1 MPVEARLYITVF
13 QLRSKNLGRVRAPM
27 TGLPVFSLDRRR
39 FLAAQGL
46 GMLVSAVPAL
56 ANSPEKQGVKRFALR
71 AETVKTRLGEGA
83 GPESD
88 LLRLVLKDA
97 PIASFPV
104 LRTRAGSPFD
114 IELEN
119 GLTAP
124 IALHL
129 RGMRGPNAAD
139 GVAGLTQAPVAP
151 GEKSLLS
158 FPGTQAGTFI
168 LHSSLR
174 DSVAEQNARGLF
186 AVVIVEE
193 ANADPA
199 LYDHDLV
206 LAFSDWRVDD
216 KGALAGDFLALPDT
230 ARLGRLGNKLAV
242 NALPAPA
249 HMEVRPGA
257 RIRVRMVNV
266 ANARVVPIKVAGFPA
281 QVFAIDSTP
290 CQPFDPLKRTVIMAP
305 GTRIELVLQAPS
317 EAGVTGAVQA
327 RLGDGLPLYT
337 FKTAGTAIAS
347 RGALAALP
355 DPGLPPA
362 IRLQDAVRAAMTIEG
377 GIGTDPA
384 EAEPAVLAKRFKR
397 PDWVFTLSSPPGGSE
412 IFGGYNRRP
421 VARLKRGNVFVLGI
435 ENKTAWP
442 QVIAVHGHAFRLL
455 HPFDDGWEPYFLDT
469 LYMAPKTKAQIALIA
484 QNPGKWAIRS
494 TIAEHYAAG
503 VSTWFEV
510 T

>member
-27 TGLPVFSLDRRR
+27 TGLPLFPLDRRR

-46 GMLVSAVPAL
+46 GMLVCAVPAL
-56 ANSPEKQGVKRFALR
+56 ANPPEKAGPKRFALR
-71 AETVKTRLGEGA
+71 AEARKARLGEGP

-88 LLRLVLKDA
+88 LLRLALKDA
-97 PIASFPV
+97 PAASFPV
-104 LRTRAGSPFD
+104 LRTRAGTPFE

-119 GLTAP
+119 ALGMP

-139 GVAGLTQAPVAP
+139 GMPGLTQTPIAP
-151 GEKSLLS
+151 GEKFLLS
-158 FPGTQAGTFI
+158 LPGTQAGTFI
-168 LHSSLR
+168 LQPSLPAG
-174 DSVAEQNARGLF
+174 VAEHNARGLF
-186 AVVIVEE
+186 AVLIVEE
-193 ANADPA
+193 ANADAA

-206 LAFSDWRVDD
+206 LAFSDWRLDE
-216 KGALAGDFLALPDT
+216 KGVLAGDFLALPDT

-242 NALPAPA
+242 NSAPAPA
-249 HMEVRPGA
+249 HMAVRPGA
-257 RIRVRMVNV
+257 RIRMRMVNV
-266 ANARVVPIKVAGFPA
+266 ANARVIPIKVAGYPA

-305 GTRIELVLQAPS
+305 GTRIELVLQAPL
-317 EAGVTGAVQA
+317 EAGMEGAVQA

-337 FKTAGTAIAS
+337 FKTEGAPIPL

-384 EAEPAVLAKRFKR
+384 EAEPAALARRFKR

-412 IFGGYNRRP
+412 IFGGFNRRP
-421 VARLKRGNVFVLGI
+421 LARLKRGQVFVLAL
-435 ENKTAWP
+435 ENRTAWP

-455 HPFDDGWEPYFLDT
+455 HPYDDGWEPYFLDT

-484 QNPGKWAIRS
+484 ENPGKWAIRS
-494 TIAEHYAAG
+494 TIAEHYATG
-503 VSTWFEV
+503 VATWFDV
-510 T
+510 A